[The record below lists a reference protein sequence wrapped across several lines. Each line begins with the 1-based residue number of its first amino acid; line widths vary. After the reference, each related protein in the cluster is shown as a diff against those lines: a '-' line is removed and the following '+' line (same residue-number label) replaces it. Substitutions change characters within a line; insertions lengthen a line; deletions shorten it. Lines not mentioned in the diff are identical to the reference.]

1 MSTMQKSAAPFVIS
15 SKLKIEFERL
25 GAVVAK
31 SKGTILFRRGDPV
44 SGLFLIRKGKLAL
57 ELDPASGIY
66 PPHALGPGTVA
77 GLPATVT
84 GAAYSLT
91 ARVMED
97 SELAYVPRQRVLKLL
112 AGDPRLCLLAMQ
124 TVSQEISRMRA
135 AVKNR

>member
-1 MSTMQKSAAPFVIS
+1 MSTPPNPANAFVIS
-15 SKLKIEFERL
+15 ANLKAAFERL
-25 GAVVAK
+25 GAVVTK
-31 SKGTILFRRGDPV
+31 SKGAVLFRRGDPV
-44 SGLFLIRKGKLAL
+44 SGLFLIRKGELAL
-57 ELDPASGIY
+57 ELDPASQIY

-97 SELAYVPRQRVLKLL
+97 SELSYVPRPRVLKLL
-112 AGDPRLCLLAMQ
+112 ANDPRLCLLAMQ
-124 TVSQEISRMRA
+124 TVSAEISRMRA